1 MTKTSYHILHFY
13 DSATI
18 SCTGYILY
26 ASSLAPD
33 MSGSETST
41 LLFCLLYSMVP
52 RPQKTSNVLLKL
64 FFYKQDTL

>member
-41 LLFCLLYSMVP
+41 LLFCLLYTLKHSP
-52 RPQKTSNVLLKL
+52 KASKNFKCSLEAVLL
-64 FFYKQDTL
+64 